1 MDHNQADEHT
11 SLRPDDSIPSDFSPD
26 SSSTFVQ
33 SPRQPISIIN
43 RPRYSLVSPMQEE
56 QDLSY
61 HRAVDESDGLG
72 IHNVKDVNQ
81 GPSIEVSFSGDST
94 PAVPNSSEFMLS
106 PTFSRSS
113 TKKYTP
119 LGDMP
124 EDEGDFQ
131 PGGRSRSPSLYQGFN
146 TNPDSE
152 RLRRTSR
159 TSTLSPYGPTG
170 TLLWNSFQ
178 RPYKPLHES
187 IPETAAQGRASLHG
201 TFR

>member
-1 MDHNQADEHT
+1 MNEVSARHCLTMDHNHADEHT
-11 SLRPDDSIPSDFSPD
+11 SLRPEDSTPSDFSID
-26 SSSTFVQ
+26 SSTTFVP
-33 SPRQPISIIN
+33 SPRQPTSIIH
-43 RPRYSLVSPMQEE
+43 RPRYSRVSTMQEE

-61 HRAVDESDGLG
+61 HRVADEGDGLG

-81 GPSIEVSFSGDST
+81 GPSIEVSFSEDST
-94 PAVPNSSEFMLS
+94 PAVPNSAEFMLS

-124 EDEGDFQ
+124 EDEGEFQ

-146 TNPDSE
+146 ANSDSE

-170 TLLWNSFQ
+170 MS
-178 RPYKPLHES
+178 P
-187 IPETAAQGRASLHG
+187 
-201 TFR
+201 